1 MGQFSF
7 ETGRLQFIGGG
18 LEEKYVNG
26 NTIETHKC
34 IIDELEE
41 EIGIKL
47 NEKDCTPLY
56 LSSGSIFNKFS
67 IVSHVSV

>member
-47 NEKDCTPLY
+47 NEKDCTPL
-56 LSSGSIFNKFS
+56 
-67 IVSHVSV
+67 